1 MSLVFIFFFLH
12 SRFPLPRY
20 FLLMFGLR
28 GLIKLLLGE
37 DSSALDESR
46 QMQAQMGMG
55 MGGGNQ
61 MGFNADA
68 AFKVWGGARLG
79 VRGACGIA
87 FTEKYSFALLHVLTS
102 SIL

>member
-1 MSLVFIFFFLH
+1 
-12 SRFPLPRY
+12 
-20 FLLMFGLR
+20 MFGLR

-68 AFKVWGGARLG
+68 AFKVRL
-79 VRGACGIA
+79 VRGEEVGRCGVYRRA
-87 FTEKYSFALLHVLTS
+87 FVGCFDV
-102 SIL
+102 